1 MGKAPGLH
9 PGPWLLFVLF
19 VGGRFTVRLFHNGN
33 LFSNCF
39 FEIELPTILVLAM
52 LKKCRWVVLNR
63 FSQLKL
69 SQYFLLVLYFYSCL
83 ITFPIVV
90 CQNYSD

>member
-39 FEIELPTILVLAM
+39 FEIELPTILVLAISCQFAFF
-52 LKKCRWVVLNR
+52 LKNTLKIRKFMIAPITGVVMPKA
-63 FSQLKL
+63 S
-69 SQYFLLVLYFYSCL
+69 V
-83 ITFPIVV
+83 
-90 CQNYSD
+90 